1 MMKWLLIT
9 FLCFGYVQTAFALN
23 PGEQAVN
30 WAMAERNAALGA
42 VAAAE
47 KRVEAA
53 ESDLRISR
61 SVEQDIRTSKDPDAM
76 VVAHEAVAVSELGVK
91 EANSLL
97 KRARELLSKQ
107 EKILSSIRTAVTDFG
122 GDKAMVIPV
131 SGEVRRSFKGSDVAM
146 DSVLPLRV
154 GEKVEVGANS
164 SAKLF
169 VARGDAEVDLHEN
182 SNFTVT
188 RDDTSES
195 FEAMLGTGLAH
206 IKAKLK
212 NYFGKKF
219 EVRTPAAICA
229 VRGTDF
235 SIRNFEGGSHIEV
248 FEGTVSV
255 RLPKSEV
262 SVDVHAG
269 EGCDI
274 FKEGGIQPVKILE
287 RPWSKNVPSH

>member
-1 MMKWLLIT
+1 MKWVLII
-9 FLCFGYVQTAFALN
+9 FLCFGYVQAAFALN
-23 PGEQAVN
+23 PGEQAIH
-30 WAMAERNAALGA
+30 WAMAERNGALGA

-76 VVAHEAVAVSELGVK
+76 IVAREAVAVSELGVR
-91 EANSLL
+91 EANALL
-97 KRARELLSKQ
+97 KRARELFSKQ
-107 EKILSSIRTAVTDFG
+107 ESILASIRTAVSEYG
-122 GDKAMVIPV
+122 GHGAMVIPI
-131 SGEVRRSFKGSDVAM
+131 SGEVRRSLMGSVTASDV
-146 DSVLPLRV
+146 VLPLRV
-154 GEKVEVGANS
+154 GERVDVGANS

-169 VARGDAEVDLHEN
+169 VAGGDAEVELSEN
-182 SNFTVT
+182 SSFTVT
-188 RDDTSES
+188 QDDTGKS
-195 FEAMLGTGLAH
+195 FEAMLTQGFAH
-206 IKAKLK
+206 VQAKLK
-212 NYFGKKF
+212 HYFGKKF

-235 SIRNFEGGSHIEV
+235 SIRNFEGGSRIEV

-274 FKEGGIQPVKILE
+274 YKEGGIQPVKILKS
-287 RPWSKNVPSH
+287 PWSKNVPSN

>member
-76 VVAHEAVAVSELGVK
+76 VVAREAVAVSELGVK

-107 EKILSSIRTAVTDFG
+107 EKTLSSIRTAVTDFG

-235 SIRNFEGGSHIEV
+235 SIRNFEGGSRIEV

>member
-9 FLCFGYVQTAFALN
+9 FLCFGYVQTAFALK

-76 VVAHEAVAVSELGVK
+76 VVAREAVAVSELGVK

-107 EKILSSIRTAVTDFG
+107 EKTLSSIRTAVADFG

-235 SIRNFEGGSHIEV
+235 SIRNFEGGSRIEV